1 MTRFVLPR
9 TRRATGETT
18 ELDLTPLLDRT
29 LCFLESSP
37 RGAARKDI
45 LAAMNLQQAVWPA
58 LRDAMERTGRV
69 LAVGRGPGLRHV
81 HVKHADAIP
90 ADVLQ
95 ISVIG
100 ERVQQLE
107 DARHVLRDHMR
118 QEREIDSLQAQSV
131 TGLKADPVRRLL
143 LELVG
148 QGQVERLGNK
158 RNTRYRWVG

>member
-18 ELDLTPLLDRT
+18 ELDLAPLVDRT

-58 LRDAMERTGRV
+58 LREALEQTGHV

-81 HVKHADAIP
+81 HIKHADAIP
-90 ADVLQ
+90 RDTLE
-95 ISVIG
+95 ISVFV

-107 DARHVLRDHMR
+107 DARTVLREHMR
-118 QEREIDSLQAQSV
+118 QEREMDSQRAQSL

-143 LELVG
+143 LELVDEG
-148 QGQVERLGNK
+148 RVQRFGNK
-158 RNTRYRWVG
+158 RSTRYRWVG